1 MYHMILPE
9 KTNRESWV
17 YVGLITDLNDAP
29 IDITGCSLVFRARP
43 PSNQPQSPGLLA
55 STANGKLVISDQRG
69 QFQWAFS
76 LQEMHGLCPGTYDTG
91 LTLTSADGVQ
101 TMQLTTGPLPISDGV
116 VP

>member
-1 MYHMILPE
+1 MYEMHLPA

-17 YVGLITDLNDAP
+17 LVALITDLNDNP

-43 PSNQPQSPGLLA
+43 PNNIYGPDLLA
-55 STANGKLVISDQRG
+55 STANGKLLISDQRG
-69 QFQWAFS
+69 QFQFGFS
-76 LQEMHGLCPGTYDTG
+76 RDEMHGLCPGTYDTG

-101 TMQLTTGPLPISDGV
+101 TMQLTFGPLPIIDGV

>member
-1 MYHMILPE
+1 MYHMVLPE

-17 YVGLITDLNDAP
+17 LVGLITDLLDNP

-43 PSNQPQSPGLLA
+43 PSNISGPDLVA
-55 STANGKLVISDQRG
+55 STGNGKLVISDQRG
-69 QFQWAFS
+69 QFQFAFS
-76 LQEMHGLCPGTYDTG
+76 LQEMRSLCPGTYDAG
-91 LTLTSADGVQ
+91 LTLTSADGLQ